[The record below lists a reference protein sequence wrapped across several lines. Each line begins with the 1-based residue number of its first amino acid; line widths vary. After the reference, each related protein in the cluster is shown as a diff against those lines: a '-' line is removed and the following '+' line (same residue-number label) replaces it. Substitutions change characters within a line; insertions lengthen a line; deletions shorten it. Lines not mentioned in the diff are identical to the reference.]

1 MSLKT
6 DYRDDIYEGSRRWS
20 VTQNE
25 DGTYNISDATSY
37 TQKGDKFGQNDV
49 NAITGEINRMTRE
62 VEVTL
67 RASGWSAS
75 APYTQTVAVEGLTA
89 GDNPILVKV
98 IPAGVTPEQV
108 KAYNK
113 AFGMIDDG
121 DTADGQATFR
131 CFNKKPAVDMTVG
144 LKGV

>member
-6 DYRDDIYEGSRRWS
+6 DYRDDIYEGSRRWRI
-20 VTQNE
+20 TQNE

-37 TQKGDKFGQNDV
+37 TQKGDKFGQNDI

-62 VEVTL
+62 VDLTL

-98 IPAGVTPEQV
+98 IPAGATPEQV

-121 DTADGQATFR
+121 DTADGQATFK
-131 CFNKKPAVDMTVG
+131 CYNKKPSTDITVG

>member
-67 RASGWSAS
+67 RADRGRGR
-75 APYTQTVAVEGLTA
+75 PDCRG
-89 GDNPILVKV
+89 
-98 IPAGVTPEQV
+98 
-108 KAYNK
+108 
-113 AFGMIDDG
+113 
-121 DTADGQATFR
+121 
-131 CFNKKPAVDMTVG
+131 
-144 LKGV
+144 